1 MNIKRT
7 KKLRDIARVCVLD
20 IESFVFD
27 DDFIYRIFFF
37 EYAKKKKDKKK
48 LKKIK
53 SLKNKKS
60 NIMTRIFLMKKF
72 HFKLFK

>member
-27 DDFIYRIFFF
+27 DNFIYRIFFW
-37 EYAKKKKDKKK
+37 ENTKI
-48 LKKIK
+48 KKIK
-53 SLKNKKS
+53 KK
-60 NIMTRIFLMKKF
+60 IKK
-72 HFKLFK
+72 

>member
-1 MNIKRT
+1 MSIKRT

-27 DDFIYRIFFF
+27 DNFIYRIFFF
-37 EYAKKKKDKKK
+37 ENAKKKKLKKNM
-48 LKKIK
+48 KKIK

-72 HFKLFK
+72 HFKLFN

>member
-27 DDFIYRIFFF
+27 DNFIYRIYFL
-37 EYAKKKKDKKK
+37 KMQ
-48 LKKIK
+48 KKIK
-53 SLKNKKS
+53 NNKENLK
-60 NIMTRIFLMKKF
+60 
-72 HFKLFK
+72 FKN

>member
-27 DDFIYRIFFF
+27 DNFIYRFFFF
-37 EYAKKKKDKKK
+37 ENAQKKLKKKKK
-48 LKKIK
+48 LKV
-53 SLKNKKS
+53 
-60 NIMTRIFLMKKF
+60 
-72 HFKLFK
+72 

>member
-27 DDFIYRIFFF
+27 DNFIYRIFFF
-37 EYAKKKKDKKK
+37 ENEKKKKKYEKK
-48 LKKIK
+48 
-53 SLKNKKS
+53 
-60 NIMTRIFLMKKF
+60 
-72 HFKLFK
+72 

>member
-27 DDFIYRIFFF
+27 DNFIYSFFF
-37 EYAKKKKDKKK
+37 LKMQKKKNLKN

-72 HFKLFK
+72 HFKLFN

>member
-20 IESFVFD
+20 KESFVFD
-27 DDFIYRIFFF
+27 DNFIYRIFFF
-37 EYAKKKKDKKK
+37 ENAKKKIIKNKI
-48 LKKIK
+48 KKIK
-53 SLKNKKS
+53 SLKNKKY

-72 HFKLFK
+72 HFKLYN

>member
-27 DDFIYRIFFF
+27 DYFIYRIFFV
-37 EYAKKKKDKKK
+37 ENAKK
-48 LKKIK
+48 KKIK

>member
-27 DDFIYRIFFF
+27 DNFIYRIFFLKM
-37 EYAKKKKDKKK
+37 KKKKKNMKKN
-48 LKKIK
+48 K

-72 HFKLFK
+72 HFKLFN